1 MIRKIARPLLA
12 SVYVVE
18 GADALINTNKH
29 VEGTEAVLN
38 RVRGLL
44 PRTYARQV
52 PQDAEL
58 VTRVLGGTK
67 VGAGSLLALGKA
79 PRLSAT
85 VLALTT
91 VPTLLG
97 EYAFWETQDEDKKS
111 ERRTGFLAHLGLL
124 GGVAITAADTEGKP
138 GLKWR
143 AENAAKQT
151 GKKVQAA
158 LPTKSETEKFTDN
171 VSSWFSDT
179 AQDAKDFAQDAKNYV
194 EDNKDDWA
202 DAAREGAQKV
212 GSTISGYAQQAKDF
226 FEDNSEDW
234 LKAAQ
239 SNAKTAKKKVVKAAG
254 KAQDKADEAL
264 EKAQDASGR
273 AAKKADKRANKLQK
287 QADKAL
293 GKAQKKLKNVSL

>member
-12 SVYVVE
+12 SVYVAE
-18 GADALINTNKH
+18 GTDSLINTKKY
-29 VEGTEAVLN
+29 VEGTEAVLD

-58 VTRVLGGTK
+58 VTRVIGGTK
-67 VGAGSLLALGKA
+67 VGAGAMLALGKA

-85 VLALTT
+85 ALAVTT
-91 VPTLLG
+91 IPTLLG
-97 EYAFWETQDEDKKS
+97 EYAFWETQDEEKKS
-111 ERRTGFLAHLGLL
+111 ARRTGFLAHLGLL

-158 LPTKSETEKFTDN
+158 LPTKSETEKFTDE
-171 VSSWFSDT
+171 VSNWFSDT
-179 AQDAKDFAQDAKNYV
+179 ADDAKHFAQDAKSYV
-194 EDNKDDWA
+194 ADNKDDWVE
-202 DAAREGAQKV
+202 AAREGAQKV
-212 GSTISGYAQQAKDF
+212 GSTISDYAQQAKDF

-234 LKAAQ
+234 LQAAQ

-254 KAQDKADEAL
+254 KAQDKADDAFS
-264 EKAQDASGR
+264 KAQDATGR

-293 GKAQKKLKNVSL
+293 NKAQKKLKNVEF